1 MGHRIVS
8 FLNILIFLL
17 IAGLLAASAVLA
29 APAPA
34 GDHLAISGLVTDP
47 MGKGLK
53 EVEVEVLVN
62 GQHVKPTG
70 KEAEISTGKPGGFVA
85 DFILPPGTL
94 PAAKVEVKAAKPS
107 WKAIPATPVKV
118 VDAGVDAQGNKLFQA
133 ARNLTLNRTTTPGF
147 WIASLILLLVYV
159 VISLELMHRTLVS
172 FLGAALIIFITYTL
186 GTWDKSFYIIS
197 FDDAIAAIDLNV
209 IFLLMGMMIF
219 VGVMKKTGMFQ
230 FLAYKAYALAKGN
243 VFVLV
248 FILQVITA
256 VVSAFLDNVTTML
269 LMIPVTIEIA
279 VTLKIN
285 PLVLLIPEVFASNVG
300 GTATLIG
307 DPPNILIGS
316 YAGLTFGQFVA
327 NLALVCAGCLIVTS
341 FFYLWWYKKDYLK
354 AEVKDIPRTI
364 AYLKEE
370 YQITNK
376 KLTIQSLML
385 LGFTILLFALH
396 GLLHMPVSI
405 AALIGSLVLLAISG
419 EDIVEMLEH
428 EVEWPTLVFFIGLF
442 MVIAGAEETGL
453 IQMIANWVKDLSG
466 GNLTT
471 AIILVLWVSA
481 IASAFIDNIPFTATM
496 LPIIA
501 FLNQTIPGAES
512 GVLWWSLA
520 LGACLGGNGTMIG
533 ASANV
538 VTVGLAEKAGYH
550 ISFIDLHEGLLVA
563 HDDHGCHCHGL
574 SADRLLRP
582 EILRFWTKEPYRTN
596 SKASS
601 EGRISRPG
609 EAWPGSET

>member
-1 MGHRIVS
+1 LAVS
-8 FLNILIFLL
+8 
-17 IAGLLAASAVLA
+17 AALA

-34 GDHLAISGLVTDP
+34 GDHLAVSGLVTNP

-62 GQHVKPTG
+62 GRHVKPAG
-70 KEAEISTGKPGGFVA
+70 KEAEIVTGKPGGYVA

-94 PAAKVEVKAAKPS
+94 PASKVEVQAAKPS
-107 WKAIPATPVKV
+107 WKPIPATPVKV
-118 VDAGVDAQGNKLFQA
+118 VESGVDAQGNKLFQA
-133 ARNLTLNRTTTPGF
+133 VQNLTLNRTTTAGF
-147 WIASLILLLVYV
+147 WIAALVLLLVYV

-186 GTWDKSFYIIS
+186 GHWDKSFYIIS
-197 FDDAIAAIDLNV
+197 FDDAMGAIDLNV
-209 IFLLMGMMIF
+209 IFLLMGMMLF

-230 FLAYKAYALAKGN
+230 FLAYKAYAWARGN
-243 VFVLV
+243 VFVLSL
-248 FILQVITA
+248 ILQVITA

-269 LMIPVTIEIA
+269 LVLPVTIEIA

-316 YAGLTFGQFVA
+316 YAGLTFGQFVK
-327 NLALVCAGCLIVTS
+327 NLSLVCIVCLGVS
-341 FFYLWWYKKDYLK
+341 SVFYLWWHKKDYLK

-364 AYLKEE
+364 AYLREE

-376 KLTIQSLML
+376 KLMIQSLLL
-385 LGFTILLFALH
+385 LGFTILLFAMH
-396 GLLHMPVSI
+396 GFLHMPVSV
-405 AALIGSLVLLAISG
+405 AALIGSLILLAISR

-428 EVEWPTLVFFIGLF
+428 EVEWPTLIFFIGLF

-453 IQMIANWVKDLSG
+453 IQMIANWVKDVSR
-466 GNLTT
+466 GNLTA
-471 AIILVLWVSA
+471 AIIIVLWVSA

-496 LPIIA
+496 LPIIL

-512 GVLWWSLA
+512 GALWWSLA

-550 ISFIDLHEGLLVA
+550 ISFLSYMRACWWPMMITVTIAMVYLLIA
-563 HDDHGCHCHGL
+563 
-574 SADRLLRP
+574 
-582 EILRFWTKEPYRTN
+582 F
-596 SKASS
+596 
-601 EGRISRPG
+601 
-609 EAWPGSET
+609 

>member
-1 MGHRIVS
+1 MQVKRNLAVAI
-8 FLNILIFLL
+8 
-17 IAGLLAASAVLA
+17 LLAVFLVVFAGSPSVGASQ
-29 APAPA
+29 PAT
-34 GDHLAISGLVTDP
+34 GDRLTVSGLVTNP

-70 KEAEISTGKPGGFVA
+70 KDAEIVTGKPGGFVA

-107 WKAIPATPVKV
+107 WKPIPATPVQV
-118 VDAGVDAQGNKLFQA
+118 VEAGADAQGNRLFQA
-133 ARNLTLNRTTTPGF
+133 AQNLTLNRTITPGF
-147 WIASLILLLVYV
+147 WIAALVLLLVYV
-159 VISLELMHRTLVS
+159 VISLELMHRTLVA
-172 FLGAALIIFITYTL
+172 FLGAAFILFVTYTL
-186 GTWDKSFYIIS
+186 GTFDKSFYIIS
-197 FDDAIAAIDLNV
+197 FDDAMGAIDLNV
-209 IFLLMGMMIF
+209 IFLLMGMMLF

-243 VFVLV
+243 VFVLSL
-248 FILQVITA
+248 ILQVITA
-256 VVSAFLDNVTTML
+256 VLSAFLDNVTTML
-269 LMIPVTIEIA
+269 LVLPVTIEIA

-285 PLVLLIPEVFASNVG
+285 PMTLLIPEVFASNVG

-316 YAGLTFGQFVA
+316 YAGLTFGQFVQ
-327 NLALVCAGCLIVTS
+327 NLTLVCTICLAVS
-341 FFYLWWYKKDYLK
+341 SLWYLWWHKKDYLK

-376 KLTIQSLML
+376 KLMIQSLML

-396 GLLHMPVSI
+396 GFLHMPVSI

-453 IQMIANWVKDLSG
+453 IQMIANWVKDVSG
-466 GNLTT
+466 GNLTA
-471 AIILVLWVSA
+471 AIIIVLWVSA

-533 ASANV
+533 AAPTWS
-538 VTVGLAEKAGYH
+538 
-550 ISFIDLHEGLLVA
+550 
-563 HDDHGCHCHGL
+563 
-574 SADRLLRP
+574 P
-582 EILRFWTKEPYRTN
+582 W
-596 SKASS
+596 
-601 EGRISRPG
+601 
-609 EAWPGSET
+609 AWRKRRATTSPSWLT

>member
-1 MGHRIVS
+1 M
-8 FLNILIFLL
+8 IFLA
-17 IAGLLAASAVLA
+17 IAGFLAASAVFA
-29 APAPA
+29 ASAPAP
-34 GDHLAISGLVTDP
+34 GDRLSVSGLVTDP

-62 GQHVKPTG
+62 GQHVKPEG
-70 KEAEISTGKPGGFVA
+70 KTAEVSTGKPGGFVA
-85 DFILPPGTL
+85 DFNLPAGTL

-107 WKAIPATPVKV
+107 WKPIPATKV
-118 VDAGVDAQGNKLFQA
+118 QVVEAGADAQGNKLFQA
-133 ARNLTLNRTTTPGF
+133 AQNLTLNRTITPGF

-159 VISLELMHRTLVS
+159 VISLELMHRTLVA
-172 FLGAALIIFITYTL
+172 FLGATLVIFITYTL

-197 FDDAIAAIDLNV
+197 FDEAIGAIDLNV

-230 FLAYKAYALAKGN
+230 FLAYKAYAMAKGN

-316 YAGLTFGQFVA
+316 YANLSFGQFVQ
-327 NLALVCAGCLIVTS
+327 NLALVCSVCLIITS

-364 AYLKEE
+364 AYLKSE

-376 KLTIQSLML
+376 KLAIQSLML

-396 GLLHMPVSI
+396 GLFHMPVSV

-496 LPIIA
+496 LPIVA

-550 ISFIDLHEGLLVA
+550 ISFITYMKACWWPMMITVTIAMVYLLIA
-563 HDDHGCHCHGL
+563 
-574 SADRLLRP
+574 
-582 EILRFWTKEPYRTN
+582 Y
-596 SKASS
+596 
-601 EGRISRPG
+601 
-609 EAWPGSET
+609 

>member
-1 MGHRIVS
+1 MVS

-17 IAGLLAASAVLA
+17 IAGLLAASAVFA
-29 APAPA
+29 GPAPA
-34 GDHLAISGLVTDP
+34 GDHLAISGLVTNP

-70 KEAEISTGKPGGFVA
+70 KEAEVITGKPGGFVA
-85 DFILPPGTL
+85 DFILPAGTL
-94 PAAKVEVKAAKPS
+94 PAAKIEVKASKPS
-107 WKAIPATPVKV
+107 WKSIPATQVLV
-118 VDAGVDAQGNKLFQA
+118 VEAGADAQGNRLFQA
-133 ARNLTLNRTTTPGF
+133 AQNLILNRTITPGF
-147 WIASLILLLVYV
+147 WIAALVLLLVYV
-159 VISLELMHRTLVS
+159 VISLELMHRTLVA
-172 FLGAALIIFITYTL
+172 FLGAAFILFVTYTL
-186 GTWDKSFYIIS
+186 GTFDKSFYIIS
-197 FDDAIAAIDLNV
+197 FDEAMGAIDLNV
-209 IFLLMGMMIF
+209 IFLLMGMMLF
-219 VGVMKKTGMFQ
+219 VGVMKRTGMFQ

-243 VFVLV
+243 VFALSL
-248 FILQVITA
+248 ILQVITA
-256 VVSAFLDNVTTML
+256 VLSAFLDNVTTML
-269 LMIPVTIEIA
+269 LVLPVTIEIA

-285 PLVLLIPEVFASNVG
+285 PMTLIIPEVFASNVG

-316 YAGLTFGQFVA
+316 YAGLSFGQFVQ
-327 NLALVCAGCLIVTS
+327 NLALVCTICLAVS
-341 FFYLWWYKKDYLK
+341 SLWYLWWHKKDYFK

-396 GLLHMPVSI
+396 GFLHMPVSI
-405 AALIGSLVLLAISG
+405 AALVGSLVLLAISG

-453 IQMIANWVKDLSG
+453 IQIIANWVKDVSG
-466 GNLTT
+466 GNLTA
-471 AIILVLWVSA
+471 AIIIVLWVSA
-481 IASAFIDNIPFTATM
+481 IASAVIDNIPFTATM

-550 ISFIDLHEGLLVA
+550 ISFLAYMKACWWPMMITVTISMVYLLIA
-563 HDDHGCHCHGL
+563 
-574 SADRLLRP
+574 
-582 EILRFWTKEPYRTN
+582 Y
-596 SKASS
+596 
-601 EGRISRPG
+601 
-609 EAWPGSET
+609 

>member
-1 MGHRIVS
+1 MRKRLVYVAQ
-8 FLNILIFLL
+8 ILIVLVL
-17 IAGLLAASAVLA
+17 AGSLAASALA
-29 APAPA
+29 ASDPTASTPVKPS
-34 GDHLAISGLVTDP
+34 DHLAVSGLVANP

-62 GQHVKPTG
+62 GRHVKPTG
-70 KEAEISTGKPGGFVA
+70 KEAEIVTGKPGGFVA
-85 DFILPPGTL
+85 DFMLPAGTL

-107 WKAIPATPVKV
+107 WKSVPPTPVQLV
-118 VDAGVDAQGNKLFQA
+118 EAGVDASGNKLFQA
-133 ARNLTLNRTTTPGF
+133 VRNLTMERTVTAGF
-147 WIASLILLLVYV
+147 WIASIILLLVYV
-159 VISLELMHRTLVS
+159 VISLEWMHRTLVS

-186 GTWDKSFYIIS
+186 GHWDKSFYILS
-197 FDDAIAAIDLNV
+197 FDDAMGAIDLNV
-209 IFLLMGMMIF
+209 IFLLMGMMLF

-230 FLAYKAYALAKGN
+230 FLAYKAYALARGN
-243 VFVLV
+243 VFVLSFV
-248 FILQVITA
+248 LQIITA

-269 LMIPVTIEIA
+269 LVIPVTIEIA

-285 PLVLLIPEVFASNVG
+285 PLVLLVPEAFASNVG

-316 YAGLTFGQFVA
+316 YAGLTFGQFVQ
-327 NLALVCAGCLIVTS
+327 NLTLICTISLAASSLFLV
-341 FFYLWWYKKDYLK
+341 WWNKKDYLK
-354 AEVKDIPRTI
+354 AEVKDVNRTI
-364 AYLKEE
+364 EYLKEQ
-370 YQITNK
+370 YRITNK
-376 KLTIQSLML
+376 KLMIQGLML
-385 LGFTILLFALH
+385 LGFAILFFVLGGILH
-396 GLLHMPVSI
+396 LPVSVP
-405 AALIGSLVLLAISG
+405 ALVGSLLLLAVSG
-419 EDIVEMLEH
+419 EDIVELLEK

-453 IQMIANWVKDLSG
+453 IQVIANWVKDISR
-466 GNLTT
+466 GNLTA
-471 AIILVLWVSA
+471 AIVIVLWVSA

-550 ISFIDLHEGLLVA
+550 ISFVEYMKACWWPMMITVTLAMIYLLLA
-563 HDDHGCHCHGL
+563 
-574 SADRLLRP
+574 
-582 EILRFWTKEPYRTN
+582 Y
-596 SKASS
+596 
-601 EGRISRPG
+601 
-609 EAWPGSET
+609 